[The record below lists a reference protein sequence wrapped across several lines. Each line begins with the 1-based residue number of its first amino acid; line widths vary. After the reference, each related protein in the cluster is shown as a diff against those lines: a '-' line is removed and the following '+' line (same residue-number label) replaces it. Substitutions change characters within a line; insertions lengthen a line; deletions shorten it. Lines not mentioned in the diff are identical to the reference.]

1 MVQIKNNQKREG
13 IESLVRANQL
23 DPNDVNCLVKLGEIF
38 SREESKQ
45 DQAIKFLKKAL
56 SLNDV
61 LPEAHLTLGRIYD
74 KQQDDELAIEQFK
87 VAIKQSLNTQ
97 FQKVNM

>member
-38 SREESKQ
+38 SREE
-45 DQAIKFLKKAL
+45 
-56 SLNDV
+56 
-61 LPEAHLTLGRIYD
+61 
-74 KQQDDELAIEQFK
+74 
-87 VAIKQSLNTQ
+87 
-97 FQKVNM
+97 

>member
-1 MVQIKNNQKREG
+1 
-13 IESLVRANQL
+13 
-23 DPNDVNCLVKLGEIF
+23 
-38 SREESKQ
+38 
-45 DQAIKFLKKAL
+45 L